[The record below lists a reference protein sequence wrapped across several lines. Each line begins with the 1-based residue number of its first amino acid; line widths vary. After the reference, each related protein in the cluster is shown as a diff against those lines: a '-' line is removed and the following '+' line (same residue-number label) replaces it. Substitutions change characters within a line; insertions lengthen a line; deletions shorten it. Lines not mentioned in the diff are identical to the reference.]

1 MTSLPNYKNILLAT
15 NIARTFHHSMLH
27 VAGLARAHN
36 ANVRVL
42 HVVEAL
48 SDDVSTTF
56 RLFMQDD
63 AAREVMLKRRVTEA
77 QEKLDQNVEVFWKS
91 LSEEDQSVRPKFVSA
106 DVIEGFPTEVILA
119 ETKRHNS
126 DLIVLGAHEH
136 GINHTFL
143 GTTAKRVLR
152 RTDIPT
158 LIVPC
163 RSASSI

>member
-1 MTSLPNYKNILLAT
+1 MSSLPNYKNILLAT

-27 VAGLARAHN
+27 VAGLAQAHN

-42 HVVEAL
+42 HIVEAL
-48 SDDVSTTF
+48 SDEASATF

-63 AAREVMLKRRVTEA
+63 DARETMLKKRVADA
-77 QEKLDQNVEVFWKS
+77 QDKLDQNMEAFWKS
-91 LSEEDQSVRPKFVSA
+91 LSEDDRSVRAKFVSA
-106 DVIEGFPTEVILA
+106 DVMEGFPTEVVLA
-119 ETKRHNS
+119 EAKRHNS

-143 GTTAKRVLR
+143 GTTAKRILR
-152 RTDIPT
+152 RTDIPS

-163 RSASSI
+163 RAAASI